1 MKRSFVVAASSA
13 VLMMLSMT
21 PLVYGQS
28 TSVTGQWLVV
38 YEGKSETALSTLS
51 QAGGSATGQWMSEK
65 GATSKLKDGKLAGDT
80 LTFSFVHDKS
90 HFNAT
95 GHLAG
100 DTMSLDIIELQ
111 KGGKTAEI
119 HGKATRGGNAV
130 AMLILVK
137 P

>member
-1 MKRSFVVAASSA
+1 MKRSFVAASSA

-21 PLVYGQS
+21 PLFYGQS

-38 YEGKSETALSTLS
+38 YEGKPETALLTLK
-51 QAGGSATGQWMSEK
+51 QAGGAATGQWMSEK

-95 GHLAG
+95 GHLTG
-100 DTMSLDIIELQ
+100 DAMSLDLIELQ

-119 HGKATRGGNAV
+119 HGKATRGG
-130 AMLILVK
+130 MQ
-137 P
+137 

>member
-21 PLVYGQS
+21 PLVSGQS
-28 TSVTGQWLVV
+28 TSVAGQWLVV
-38 YEGKSETALSTLS
+38 SEGKSETALLTLS

-90 HFNAT
+90 HFNGT
-95 GHLAG
+95 GHLTG
-100 DTMSLDIIELQ
+100 DTI
-111 KGGKTAEI
+111 
-119 HGKATRGGNAV
+119 V
-130 AMLILVK
+130 ARRR
-137 P
+137 

>member
-1 MKRSFVVAASSA
+1 
-13 VLMMLSMT
+13 
-21 PLVYGQS
+21 
-28 TSVTGQWLVV
+28 
-38 YEGKSETALSTLS
+38 
-51 QAGGSATGQWMSEK
+51 MSEK

-95 GHLAG
+95 GHLTG
-100 DTMSLDIIELQ
+100 DTMSLDVIELQ